1 MQYEVKVIE
10 SMYLDDGSNNI
21 LSLYYS
27 VTVSDD
33 ILISDH
39 SLNGNYHFC
48 NCVFAVH
55 RGIARENYK

>member
-1 MQYEVKVIE
+1 MQYIVMQYEVKVIE

-39 SLNGNYHFC
+39 SLNGN
-48 NCVFAVH
+48 
-55 RGIARENYK
+55 